1 VGFTT
6 IAGTIPEA
14 NVILVSPK
22 TTSAQDQLYTFQ
34 IKLAH
39 PIPENGKVVLT
50 LPS

>member
-6 IAGTIPEA
+6 TAGTLPEA

-22 TTSAQDQLYTFQ
+22 TTSAQDQFYTFQ